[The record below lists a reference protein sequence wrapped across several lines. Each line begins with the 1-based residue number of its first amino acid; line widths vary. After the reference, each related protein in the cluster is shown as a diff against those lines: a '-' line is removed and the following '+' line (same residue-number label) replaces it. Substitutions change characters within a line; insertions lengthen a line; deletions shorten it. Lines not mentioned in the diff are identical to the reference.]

1 MVYRCVRRFGDD
13 VRVNYCSSGEKEE
26 LPPIP
31 CIPTTKWPSGRSWEV
46 AEREVVGVRKRDS
59 S

>member
-1 MVYRCVRRFGDD
+1 MVYRCVQRFGGD

-31 CIPTTKWPSGRSWEV
+31 CIPTLKWPSGRSWEV
-46 AEREVVGVRKRDS
+46 AEREVVGVRKRDFS
-59 S
+59 